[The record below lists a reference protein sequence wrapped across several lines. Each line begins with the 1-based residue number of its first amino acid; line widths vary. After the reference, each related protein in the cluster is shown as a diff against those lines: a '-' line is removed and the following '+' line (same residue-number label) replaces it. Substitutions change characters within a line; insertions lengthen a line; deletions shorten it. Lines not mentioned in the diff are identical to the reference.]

1 MADLAALIVNYN
13 SGDLARGCH
22 ASAMAEAGRMGLE
35 LETCVVDN
43 DSPDPGQEEHL
54 AALEAAGAHVIRHP
68 TNSGYAAGMN
78 LAASRTTAP
87 LLLVS
92 NPDLVIP
99 EGSLAPLLEVVK
111 RPEAGAV
118 APYTSI
124 DPLNRIRLPMNRLP
138 DLADHWSQVASNF
151 SPAWHRRF
159 LRIRSREALSYWS
172 LVEPTPLAMLSGSFL
187 VMRREVFGE
196 VGGFDAGYPLY
207 YEDADLFRRIAEA
220 GYQCLLDPR
229 TFVQHLY
236 SRSVVAGDRA
246 DAMERYLVG
255 QRRYYRRFYGAWGN
269 ASYRLS
275 CRVMRLRAGKALP
288 GQDAPVVDLGR
299 SAEPVTLPVPLDAPC
314 LLEICQDPAFFLAGG
329 YVHDG
334 GSWTPAPAVWDA
346 LHMEMPFFVR
356 CLDLSS
362 YESVGLWTFT
372 RAAP

>member
-1 MADLAALIVNYN
+1 VADLAALIVNYN

-124 DPLNRIRLPMNRLP
+124 DPLNRIRLPMNRL
-138 DLADHWSQVASNF
+138 
-151 SPAWHRRF
+151 
-159 LRIRSREALSYWS
+159 
-172 LVEPTPLAMLSGSFL
+172 
-187 VMRREVFGE
+187 
-196 VGGFDAGYPLY
+196 
-207 YEDADLFRRIAEA
+207 
-220 GYQCLLDPR
+220 
-229 TFVQHLY
+229 
-236 SRSVVAGDRA
+236 
-246 DAMERYLVG
+246 
-255 QRRYYRRFYGAWGN
+255 
-269 ASYRLS
+269 
-275 CRVMRLRAGKALP
+275 
-288 GQDAPVVDLGR
+288 
-299 SAEPVTLPVPLDAPC
+299 
-314 LLEICQDPAFFLAGG
+314 
-329 YVHDG
+329 
-334 GSWTPAPAVWDA
+334 
-346 LHMEMPFFVR
+346 
-356 CLDLSS
+356 
-362 YESVGLWTFT
+362 
-372 RAAP
+372 